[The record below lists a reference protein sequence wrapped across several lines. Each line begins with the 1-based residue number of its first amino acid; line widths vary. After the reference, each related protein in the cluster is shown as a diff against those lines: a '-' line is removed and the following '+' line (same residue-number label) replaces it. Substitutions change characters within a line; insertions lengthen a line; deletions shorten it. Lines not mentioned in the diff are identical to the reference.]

1 MLFFLFY
8 AFMVT
13 GVLSQAPPT
22 PPISLTVDQSGNG
35 DYTKIQ
41 DAIDAVPSNN
51 AARVSILVRPG
62 VYQEKV
68 HVPVDKPF
76 ITMSGT
82 NTEHTMITWNQA
94 GWINQTSVFTVW
106 ASDFIGRQLT
116 IQNTYGTGDKTVALR
131 VSGDRAAFYGCRIL
145 SHQDALF
152 DEIGKHYYKDC
163 YIQGDTDFIF
173 GSADSLYENCHLHT
187 LSGQNGAITAQRR
200 TSPLEESGFTFLWCN
215 ITGVKT
221 ALLGRPWGPYA
232 RVIFAYT
239 QMSNVILPQG
249 WDSWRLSPY
258 DLSKVFYGEYNCFGP
273 GAVTTRRVNWAH
285 KLTTREF
292 APFMAQAS
300 ALRRTIIGLDGGRG
314 QHVAPTMVRPGSGGG
329 GGGEQHGASTPI
341 GREGNKAKEN
351 ERNRQGAPPRALTAT
366 PTPIGG
372 EAAPPRGLTGPP
384 PPIGGEGTPP
394 LVLTAPPP
402 PIGGE
407 GTPPLIL
414 TAPPPLIGGDAPP
427 APIGGEAAPPRAL
440 TGPPPPIGGEGTP
453 PLVLTAPPP
462 PIGGEGTPPLI
473 LTAPPPLIGGE
484 GTPPLVLTAPPPLIG
499 GDAPPAPIGGE
510 AAPPRALTAPPPPI
524 GGEGTPPLVLTA
536 PPPLI
541 GGEGTPP
548 PSLTATPP
556 PIGGEGEGEGNKE
569 KENGRN
575 SPEQAPASA
584 AWLIIEGSN
593 NDVERSSG
601 SPRVGAARLGLLG
614 SFLFIFL

>member
-82 NTEHTMITWNQA
+82 NTEHTIITWNQA

-314 QHVAPTMVRPGSGGG
+314 QH
-329 GGGEQHGASTPI
+329 GASTPI

-366 PTPIGG
+366 PAPIGG

-414 TAPPPLIGGDAPP
+414 TAPPPLIGGEGTPPLVLTAPPPLIGGDAPP

-440 TGPPPPIGGEGTP
+440 TAPPPPIGGEGTP

-556 PIGGEGEGEGNKE
+556 PIGGEGEGNKE

>member
-1 MLFFLFY
+1 MTSGIKLSFAMLFLLFY

-13 GVLSQAPPT
+13 DVLSQAPPT

-51 AARVSILVRPG
+51 AKRVSILVRPG
-62 VYQEKV
+62 VYQEKIN
-68 HVPVDKPF
+68 VPVDKPF

-82 NTEHTMITWNQA
+82 NTEHTIITWNQA

-200 TSPLEESGFTFLWCN
+200 TSPSEESGFTFLWCN

-239 QMSNVILPQG
+239 RMSNVILPQG

-258 DLSKVFYGEYNCFGP
+258 NLSKVFYGEYNCFGP

-351 ERNRQGAPPRALTAT
+351 ERNRPGAPPRALTAT
-366 PTPIGG
+366 
-372 EAAPPRGLTGPP
+372 
-384 PPIGGEGTPP
+384 
-394 LVLTAPPP
+394 
-402 PIGGE
+402 
-407 GTPPLIL
+407 
-414 TAPPPLIGGDAPP
+414 
-427 APIGGEAAPPRAL
+427 
-440 TGPPPPIGGEGTP
+440 
-453 PLVLTAPPP
+453 
-462 PIGGEGTPPLI
+462 
-473 LTAPPPLIGGE
+473 
-484 GTPPLVLTAPPPLIG
+484 
-499 GDAPPAPIGGE
+499 PAPIGGE

-536 PPPLI
+536 TPPLI

-548 PSLTATPP
+548 PSLTATPT
-556 PIGGEGEGEGNKE
+556 PIGGEGEGNKE

-593 NDVERSSG
+593 NDVERTSG
-601 SPRVGAARLGLLG
+601 SPRVGAAPLGFLG
-614 SFLFIFL
+614 AFFIFL